1 MNNGYKSKRKKVAII
16 GAGKMTKP
24 LVDYFIDK
32 FGYQVFLVNRT
43 VSTAEKVIDGRIEF
57 KIIICIAHVSSD
69 HQILKKS
76 VHF

>member
-43 VSTAEKVIDGRIEF
+43 VSTAEKMDKDID
-57 KIIICIAHVSSD
+57 D
-69 HQILKKS
+69 ILNALLD
-76 VHF
+76 